1 MSYAVLVAAS
11 RRLLGAGAVDALAPA
26 PYVLPGA
33 AEADVRQVAVEER
46 PALAVLVEAPAGLA
60 PQVA

>member
-11 RRLLGAGAVDALAPA
+11 RRLLAEAVDALAPG

-33 AEADVRQVAVEER
+33 GDPDVRQVPVEER
-46 PALAVLVEAPAGLA
+46 PPHVGASRPHVAGTAPA
-60 PQVA
+60 